1 MKKEELNNIL
11 EIGSEVGITIFVK
24 AIKDGYTIEE
34 AKATAVFGLHNLG
47 FKKLF
52 IDSFLKNLNL
62 TN

>member
-11 EIGSEVGITIFVK
+11 EIGSDMGMRIFEK
-24 AIKDGYTIEE
+24 GIKDGYTIEQ
-34 AKATAVFGLHNLG
+34 AKTAAVFGLHLLG